1 MADAIATL
9 PVDVTANTD
18 GLQAGM
24 ADAAK
29 AVQSSTAAMNRAVA
43 TVGRT
48 GEVFDKVEGRV
59 QRVGRAFSDARG
71 ALELFGGEASA
82 VSRSL
87 APVAGAIGN
96 VADAF
101 GSLSSAFRGGAA
113 GLGLSAAVPVL
124 GAIVTAATAVYGAY
138 QLLAGAASVTASS
151 QVELNKAL
159 ELSEKFFNQ
168 AGTAATN
175 AAEAERQA
183 AIQATQRGLFEQQ
196 DQLQRL
202 NDESNR
208 LQRLQAISRT
218 GRPEPGSS
226 SIVQQDLARDIG
238 EVTQRAQ
245 EASEAISL
253 LQERMRRLSEIRGGT
268 EAFGPPAPGAARG
281 GGAAQQAG
289 ALEAALNRLA
299 TEAGQVRIPTDQL
312 REAQQLLESTR
323 TPAEIYAQKIE
334 RLNELFASG
343 AINQETWNR
352 AATQA
357 QSTLNQT
364 ATQAENFAKAYSGY
378 GDAIANAFG
387 QAAFQT
393 KKLNDVVKNL
403 AASLAQMIF
412 RQTVGNQLSS
422 AFSNLLG
429 SAVSSIFGTGL
440 TAAPGKTALPDL
452 PKTFASG
459 GRPPLGVASIV
470 GEAGP
475 EWFIPDQAG
484 TILPSGAAV
493 AGGMTYA
500 PVFNINAQGSRM
512 GPAEFRAIAKAAS
525 DDAVARVADLSRR
538 GGRYSSDVRGR

>member
-1 MADAIATL
+1 
-9 PVDVTANTD
+9 
-18 GLQAGM
+18 
-24 ADAAK
+24 
-29 AVQSSTAAMNRAVA
+29 
-43 TVGRT
+43 
-48 GEVFDKVEGRV
+48 
-59 QRVGRAFSDARG
+59 
-71 ALELFGGEASA
+71 
-82 VSRSL
+82 
-87 APVAGAIGN
+87 
-96 VADAF
+96 
-101 GSLSSAFRGGAA
+101 
-113 GLGLSAAVPVL
+113 
-124 GAIVTAATAVYGAY
+124 
-138 QLLAGAASVTASS
+138 
-151 QVELNKAL
+151 
-159 ELSEKFFNQ
+159 
-168 AGTAATN
+168 
-175 AAEAERQA
+175 
-183 AIQATQRGLFEQQ
+183 
-196 DQLQRL
+196 
-202 NDESNR
+202 
-208 LQRLQAISRT
+208 
-218 GRPEPGSS
+218 
-226 SIVQQDLARDIG
+226 
-238 EVTQRAQ
+238 
-245 EASEAISL
+245 
-253 LQERMRRLSEIRGGT
+253 MRRLSEIRGGT
-268 EAFGPPAPGAARG
+268 EAFGSPAPGAARG